1 MLQCS
6 QNSSEL
12 LCLLLETSQRN
23 LIMKVIGI
31 IPARLASTR
40 LPRKLL
46 LDETGKTLLQHTW
59 EAVREAESL
68 GRLIIATDDE
78 EIEAVAK
85 SFGAEVVMTGDCSN
99 GTERVAE
106 AIENLNL
113 SADIIVNIQGDEPE
127 IDPQQIDLCVQ
138 SLSDHPECEMS
149 TLANPLHDAAHV
161 NDPACVKVVRAD
173 NGNAL
178 YFSRSPLPCSRDGSP
193 EDWFTNA
200 TGNRESPWL
209 QHIGLYAYRE
219 PFLKS
224 FVNMP
229 ASTLENIEKL
239 EQLRALQAGAQIH
252 VSVVSHGSIGI
263 DTPEDY
269 AAFVKRV
276 V

>member
-1 MLQCS
+1 MY
-6 QNSSEL
+6 
-12 LCLLLETSQRN
+12 
-23 LIMKVIGI
+23 VIGI

-46 LDETGKTLLQHTW
+46 LNETGKTLLQHTW
-59 EAVREAESL
+59 EAAQKAKSL
-68 GRLIIATDDE
+68 DRLIIATDDE
-78 EIEAVAK
+78 EIESVSK

-99 GTERVAE
+99 GTERIAE
-106 AIENLNL
+106 AIDNLNL

-138 SLSDHPECEMS
+138 SLNDHPECEMS

-161 NDPACVKVVRAD
+161 NDPACVKVVLAN

-178 YFSRSPLPCSRDGSP
+178 YFSRSPLPHSRDRSP
-193 EDWFTNA
+193 EDWLTD
-200 TGNRESPWL
+200 TESIQSSPWL

-219 PFLKS
+219 PFLKA

-229 ASTLENIEKL
+229 VSVLENIEKL

-252 VSVVSHGSIGI
+252 VSVVSHCSIGI

-269 AAFVKRV
+269 AAFVKRMS
-276 V
+276 

>member
-1 MLQCS
+1 
-6 QNSSEL
+6 
-12 LCLLLETSQRN
+12 
-23 LIMKVIGI
+23 MKVIGI

-46 LDETGKTLLQHTW
+46 LNETGKTLLQHTW
-59 EAVREAESL
+59 EAAQKTKSL
-68 GRLIIATDDE
+68 DRLIIATDDK
-78 EIEAVAK
+78 EIETIAK

-106 AIENLNL
+106 AINKLNL

-127 IDPQQIDLCVQ
+127 LDSQQIDLCVQ
-138 SLSDHPECEMS
+138 SLIDYPECEMS

-161 NDPACVKVVRAD
+161 NDPACVKVVLAD

-178 YFSRSPLPCSRDGSP
+178 YFSRSPLPHSRDCNP
-193 EDWFTNA
+193 EDWFANA
-200 TGNRESPWL
+200 EADQSSPWL

-224 FVNMP
+224 FVKMP

-269 AAFVKRV
+269 AAFVKRMA
-276 V
+276 